1 MDDLHLVGS
10 LGAASGFAA
19 VLVLALYIDSETARR
34 LYQLPEA
41 LWLLTPIVLYWVS
54 HIWFK
59 THRGKMH
66 EDPVV
71 FAFRDR
77 VSLGLG
83 FLAGCVVLLATR
95 GMIL

>member
-1 MDDLHLVGS
+1 VDDLHLVGS
-10 LGAASGFAA
+10 LGVASGIAA

-34 LYQLPEA
+34 LYRLPEA

-59 THRGKMH
+59 THRGEMH

-77 VSLGLG
+77 ASLGLG
-83 FLAGCVVLLATR
+83 LLAGCIVLLATR
-95 GMIL
+95 G